1 MANFKCRVLKNDG
14 GEEVVDIGAD
24 NERDAADILKREG
37 RFVLSV
43 ELSSAGKSS
52 GSEAGM
58 HKRVSADPAAI
69 LFRAKKKGVI
79 LMIRQLAVLLESG
92 ISIVH
97 ALNSLERQSRSRGMR
112 RLLVR
117 IRDDIEAGH
126 SLSDALSANSRVF
139 KQYVISMVRAA
150 ESSGELDVT
159 MSSIAD
165 KLEEEAEFRR
175 QMITALIYPSILLI
189 MSLVVVML
197 LGIFIIPKFAPM
209 LEGGGKTVPWATQL
223 VMDISDWIQKHW
235 VRVLQVI
242 FGTVVGLFLFRRT
255 DRGGYLVDLFLLRIP
270 VVGKVVQ
277 SGSVI
282 AFSNNLAMLYASG
295 VPISDALQT
304 VRDTLANSAAA
315 KLVDRMVDSILS
327 GGSLVEPLRKAEH
340 IFPPMVAEMLAT
352 GEETGELERALLL
365 LGKIFKTMLNSFV
378 KQMNALI
385 EPLMI
390 LILGGIVGF
399 VFYALITGVLAVYG
413 V

>member
-1 MANFKCRVLKNDG
+1 
-14 GEEVVDIGAD
+14 
-24 NERDAADILKREG
+24 
-37 RFVLSV
+37 
-43 ELSSAGKSS
+43 
-52 GSEAGM
+52 
-58 HKRVSADPAAI
+58 
-69 LFRAKKKGVI
+69 
-79 LMIRQLAVLLESG
+79 
-92 ISIVH
+92 
-97 ALNSLERQSRSRGMR
+97 
-112 RLLVR
+112 
-117 IRDDIEAGH
+117 
-126 SLSDALSANSRVF
+126 
-139 KQYVISMVRAA
+139 
-150 ESSGELDVT
+150 